1 MKPQTLDSLIWP
13 LIFGGMALL
22 MLGLWTIDASALL
35 GHALAWSGTALIAV
49 GAVMIWLRS
58 RLPSP
63 GDGEGGPR

>member
-1 MKPQTLDSLIWP
+1 MKSQTLDSVIWP

>member
-22 MLGLWTIDASALL
+22 MLGLWTIDDSALL
-35 GHALAWSGTALIAV
+35 GHGMAWSGTVLIAV

-58 RLPSP
+58 RLRGP
-63 GDGEGGPR
+63 GDGEGDPR

>member
-1 MKPQTLDSLIWP
+1 MKSQTLDSLIWP

-22 MLGLWTIDASALL
+22 MLGLWTIDAAAVL

-58 RLPSP
+58 RLPAQ
-63 GDGEGGPR
+63 GDGEGRPR